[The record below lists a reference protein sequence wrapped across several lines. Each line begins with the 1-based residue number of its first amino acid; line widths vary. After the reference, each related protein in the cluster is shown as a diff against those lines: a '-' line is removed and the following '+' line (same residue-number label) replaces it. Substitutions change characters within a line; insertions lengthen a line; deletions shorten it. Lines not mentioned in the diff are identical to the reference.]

1 MAFGFVGLLGEG
13 IVFDVAVVVV
23 GGVAG
28 DFGVET
34 EKWRVWLCGHRRGI
48 VRVPFAIL
56 LPPFFDLHL

>member
-28 DFGVET
+28 DFGVEI
-34 EKWRVWLCGHRRGI
+34 ERWRVELCGNPRVI

-56 LPPFFDLHL
+56 LPPFCDLNL